1 MKKEYKKYLNILLNI
16 ALIIILITIFVVTS
30 MISYKTKLDEHPDE
44 RVHYEAS
51 KYYKTHFMPPKFTS
65 DEIINTF
72 SVHGESRL
80 TELDCYYFLV
90 GKYTSIFSIITNN
103 EVFTM
108 RTFNLILLAIVLIM
122 CYKLYRDKSYLF
134 MPFLLVSQAWYVF
147 AYVNNDAWAIFLNLI
162 FVYQLFF
169 KNSMFNKYI
178 NMEKEA
184 INKEKKKTIA
194 KVIALGL
201 LFYFLLIA
209 KTNYL
214 VATGINAVVYLIINN
229 KTIFKKEKIIKIAS
243 ILLIGVIA
251 FGIRLG
257 IDFGIN
263 RIR

>member
-1 MKKEYKKYLNILLNI
+1 MKKEYKKYLNLLLNI
-16 ALIIILITIFVVTS
+16 ILIIILITIFTVTS
-30 MISYKTKLDEHPDE
+30 MISYKTELDEHPDE

-51 KYYKTHFMPPKFTS
+51 KYYTTHFMPPKFTS

-90 GKYTSIFSIITNN
+90 GKYTSFISMFTNN
-103 EVFTM
+103 EVFTA

-162 FVYQLFF
+162 FAYQLFF

-178 NMEKEA
+178 NAEKEE
-184 INKEKKKTIA
+184 INKNRKKTIGTL
-194 KVIALGL
+194 IILGL
-201 LFYFLLIA
+201 LFYGLLIT

-214 VATGINAVVYLIINN
+214 IATGLNAVVYLIINN
-229 KTIFKKEKIIKIAS
+229 KTIFKKEKMLKIGA
-243 ILLIGVIA
+243 ILLIGIIA